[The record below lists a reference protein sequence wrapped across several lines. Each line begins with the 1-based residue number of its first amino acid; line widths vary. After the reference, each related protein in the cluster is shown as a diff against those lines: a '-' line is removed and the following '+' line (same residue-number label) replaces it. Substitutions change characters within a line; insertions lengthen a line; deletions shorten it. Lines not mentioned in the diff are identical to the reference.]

1 MKFGTSLVALASLM
15 GSLSAAG
22 VCQSGPQTF
31 VGSNTT
37 QVVKVQQKSSGF
49 GLTSYTGST
58 KPVSAV
64 FGKASAG
71 SGFTFGTWGQSF
83 SVNGTGVLG
92 EAKAATGTT
101 RGGAFYST
109 SNSGTGVLGSACNA
123 SSLANCTGVG
133 VHGIVNGLN
142 TNATAGL
149 FEINGSDGGGN
160 ILLGIF
166 DGAHVFRVGD
176 TGDVHADGGFYSNG
190 ADFAEEFTVA
200 GTPKDYQPGDVLVI
214 DRDSDRRVG
223 RSQEPYSTFV
233 AGIYSTKPGMIGSPH
248 GIDEDASVPEI
259 PMAMVGVVPT
269 KVTTENGQIARGDLL
284 VTSSKAGYAMK
295 GTDRTRMVGAVVGK
309 ALQPLERGEG
319 VIQVLVTLQ

>member
-1 MKFGTSLVALASLM
+1 MKFGTSLVALASLV
-15 GSLSAAG
+15 GSLSVVS

-31 VGSNTT
+31 VGANTT

-58 KPVSAV
+58 KPVSAL

-71 SGFTFGTWGQSF
+71 SGFTFGAWGQSF

-109 SNSGTGVLGSACNA
+109 SNSGTGVFGSACNP
-123 SSLANCTGVG
+123 SSLANCTGIG
-133 VHGIVNGLN
+133 VHGVVNGLN
-142 TNATAGL
+142 TSATAGL
-149 FEINGSDGGGN
+149 FEISGSDGGGN
-160 ILLGIF
+160 ILLGVF

-176 TGDVHADGGFYSNG
+176 TGDVHANGGFYSNG

-200 GTPKDYQPGDVLVI
+200 GASTDYQPGDVLVI

-223 RSQEPYSTFV
+223 RSQEAYSTFV
-233 AGIYSTKPGMIGSPH
+233 AGIYSTKPGMIGSPR
-248 GIDEDASVPEI
+248 GIDEGASTPEI

-269 KVTTENGQIARGDLL
+269 KVTAENGPIARGDLL
-284 VTSSKAGYAMK
+284 VTSSKAGYAMR
-295 GTDRTRMVGAVVGK
+295 GTDRSKMVGAVVGK
-309 ALQPLERGEG
+309 ALQPLEKGEG